1 MNTPIL
7 TTRNLS
13 LAAAAALAFALWQ
26 ADQHFATIIV
36 ALVATGIAMARP
48 TIRDR
53 KLRLDGTPVLLM
65 FAVMFVAASGMVTAV
80 DRVGAL
86 FETETTTECGEEW
99 QAAVQVVGELRD

>member
-13 LAAAAALAFALWQ
+13 LAAAVALAFALWQ
-26 ADQHFATIIV
+26 ADQHFAMIIV
-36 ALVATGIAMARP
+36 LLVTTGIAMARP
-48 TIRDR
+48 TIRDQ

-65 FAVMFVAASGMVTAV
+65 FAIMFVAASGMVTAV

-86 FETETTTECGEEW
+86 FETDTATECGAEMPATARVIDEIR
-99 QAAVQVVGELRD
+99 G